1 MKNIL
6 PFLEMGILSMKS
18 ETSKLHQAF
27 VKELKEQMGLVE
39 KPKEK
44 FRIERRK
51 HSGTDDIHDV
61 LDIQREL
68 ERKFDELFGCEDEDD

>member
-1 MKNIL
+1 
-6 PFLEMGILSMKS
+6 MKS

-27 VKELKEQMGLVE
+27 VKELKEQMGLV
-39 KPKEK
+39 EK

>member
-1 MKNIL
+1 
-6 PFLEMGILSMKS
+6 MKS

-27 VKELKEQMGLVE
+27 VKELKEQMGLAE
-39 KPKEK
+39 KPKGK

-51 HSGTDDIHDV
+51 RSGKDDI

-68 ERKFDELFGCEDEDD
+68 EKKYDELFGAEDDED